1 MIYINLKEYLKF
13 KKGKK
18 GKIYIY
24 IEYNFLNIIWFFF
37 RIYEKKMNILV
48 KIIIMY
54 LFRYIFLNYFGIKKI
69 VKRLIKENVEIYRL
83 MLGR

>member
-37 RIYEKKMNILV
+37 RIYKK
-48 KIIIMY
+48 KDE
-54 LFRYIFLNYFGIKKI
+54 YFG
-69 VKRLIKENVEIYRL
+69 ENYYNLFI
-83 MLGR
+83 

>member
-48 KIIIMY
+48 KIIIIY
-54 LFRYIFLNYFGIKKI
+54 LFRYIFLNYFGIKNC
-69 VKRLIKENVEIYRL
+69 KEIDKGKCGNI
-83 MLGR
+83 